1 MQYLHTRL
9 QSIMKVIS
17 VAGIHSGAVIHNQDQ
32 LTNPVRLMTRNTANT
47 YTQILIPSTV
57 ALFDNIIKSPS
68 SLLVSCCCLEF
79 IKQQTL
85 VKASAVNCYLQT
97 VTVADY
103 FLQIAA
109 GYFGRM
115 VVPTDALGALGG
127 FDGFDVGGHADAPGP
142 SIVLTCPL

>member
-1 MQYLHTRL
+1 
-9 QSIMKVIS
+9 
-17 VAGIHSGAVIHNQDQ
+17 
-32 LTNPVRLMTRNTANT
+32 MTRNTANT

-68 SLLVSCCCLEF
+68 ILFLFFLLVSSCCLEF
-79 IKQQTL
+79 IKQRTL

-115 VVPTDALGALGG
+115 VVPIDALGALGG
-127 FDGFDVGGHADAPGP
+127 FAGFDVGGHADAPDP
-142 SIVLTCPL
+142 SIVPTCPL